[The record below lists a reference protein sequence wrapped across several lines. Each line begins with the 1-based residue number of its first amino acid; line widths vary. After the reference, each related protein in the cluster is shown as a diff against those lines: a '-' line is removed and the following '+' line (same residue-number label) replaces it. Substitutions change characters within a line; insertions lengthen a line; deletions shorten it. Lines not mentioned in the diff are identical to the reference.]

1 MERMYEGVKMR
12 IELKYGACIYCDN
25 VSIDNIYSI
34 DINEKDKTIELNGFN
49 NFVEAWINY
58 YDEVEEVS
66 ILKYNDSGD
75 IDIGYEIPIIENG
88 KLVYNK

>member
-1 MERMYEGVKMR
+1 MR
-12 IELKYGACIYCDN
+12 IDFRYGACIHCDN

-49 NFVEAWINY
+49 NFVEAWIRY

-66 ILKYNDSGD
+66 SVSYTDSGD
-75 IDIGYEIPIIENG
+75 IDIGFEKFIVKNG
-88 KLVYNK
+88 ELVI